1 MRINMGGR
9 IMKKL
14 RKSRSDKYI
23 FGVCGGLGEYLS
35 IDSTII
41 RLIWFILAL
50 TSFGTFALAYLICGL
65 VIPEDDGYIHEDEVN
80 GVERKDN
87 SRTVIGIGLI
97 LVGAVLLGNMV
108 FPWFSYTMRQ
118 VMRLWPALL
127 IVLGLYV
134 LLKRD

>member
-1 MRINMGGR
+1 
-9 IMKKL
+9 MKKL

>member
-1 MRINMGGR
+1 
-9 IMKKL
+9 MKKL

-41 RLIWFILAL
+41 RLIWFILVL